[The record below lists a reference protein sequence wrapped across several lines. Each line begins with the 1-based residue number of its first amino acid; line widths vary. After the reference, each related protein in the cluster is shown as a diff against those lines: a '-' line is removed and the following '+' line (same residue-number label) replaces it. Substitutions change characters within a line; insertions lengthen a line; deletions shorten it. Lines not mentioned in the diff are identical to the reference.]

1 VWADACAGG
10 GEVIIMFLDKYVK
23 ACQTI
28 QFIFNSTLYDSVDLR
43 HIGCDSVEFDCED
56 KMRIYISGEMSADDI
71 GIVEEL
77 FYDNLL
83 SSENGVEPKF
93 EVLLEEE
100 AEEEEL

>member
-1 VWADACAGG
+1 MWADACAGG

-28 QFIFNSTLYDSVDLR
+28 QFMFNSTLYDSVDLR
-43 HIGCDSVEFDCED
+43 HIGCDSVKFSCEG
-56 KMRIYISGEMSADDI
+56 KMYIHISGKMSADDVE
-71 GIVEEL
+71 GVEEL

-83 SSENGVEPKF
+83 SSENGVEPRF

-100 AEEEEL
+100 EEEL